1 KPWAEAVSW
10 AAKAALQGRSFG
22 ASPVMVYLDFVMPRP
37 KGHLGTG
44 KNAGQVRAGAPGIP
58 TTKPD
63 IDKLARLVLDAL
75 TGLAWRDDSQVAR
88 LSAAKHWTEPD
99 TEFYATPGV

>member
-1 KPWAEAVSW
+1 FRRVTGKLGAAVVHDSKRTKPWAEAVSW

-75 TGLAWRDDSQVAR
+75 TGLED
-88 LSAAKHWTEPD
+88 E
-99 TEFYATPGV
+99 